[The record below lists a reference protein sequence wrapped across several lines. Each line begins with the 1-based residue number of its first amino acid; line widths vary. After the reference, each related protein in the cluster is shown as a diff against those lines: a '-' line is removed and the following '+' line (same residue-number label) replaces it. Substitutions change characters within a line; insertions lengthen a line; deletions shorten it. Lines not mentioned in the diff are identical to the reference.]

1 MARYCGYSNRGGG
14 GRRALGAVLMAAGT
28 LVFLIFVP
36 RWVWLS
42 ALGVLMISVGFLL
55 WRFSD

>member
-1 MARYCGYSNRGGG
+1 MGRFCGYQSGGG
-14 GRRALGAVLMAAGT
+14 GTRACGIVLMVVGT

-42 ALGVLMISVGFLL
+42 ALGIVLISVGFLL
-55 WRFSD
+55 WRFGG